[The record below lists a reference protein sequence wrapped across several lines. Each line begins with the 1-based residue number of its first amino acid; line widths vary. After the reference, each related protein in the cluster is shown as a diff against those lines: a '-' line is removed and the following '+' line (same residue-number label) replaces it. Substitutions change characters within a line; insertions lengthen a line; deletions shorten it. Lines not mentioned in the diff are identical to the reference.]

1 MKKLYSILM
10 LLLMGAMLILP
21 CAAAADGEAAITVPT
36 EPFSWEYLATVA
48 GAAAF
53 TLLAAQYLKLPLDMV
68 WKIPTR
74 IFVYCIAAVVL
85 LVATAFS
92 SGLNAHTVL
101 LAFAYAFIAAFAAMG
116 AYEVTFAK
124 SEKK

>member
-1 MKKLYSILM
+1 MKKLYSVLM
-10 LLLMGAMLILP
+10 LMLMGAMLILP
-21 CAAAADGEAAITVPT
+21 CVAAADGESAVAVPT

-85 LVATAFS
+85 LVATAFT
-92 SGLNAHTVL
+92 SGLSAHTIL
-101 LAFAYAFIAAFAAMG
+101 LALSNAFIASFTAMG